1 MNLSLQL
8 KKNNDFDSQLKED
21 LLSKSLHEPLL
32 MDDESLLLFQELNQ
46 IQKNLAE
53 VVNSQQQKIDTIENN
68 ITQTEIESQKALK
81 ELKEADKLFFSY
93 KPIFIGGIIGALVGG
108 PVGAYAGIKWGG
120 ISGGVGSL
128 VGSYT
133 GYKVQK
139 NA

>member
-8 KKNNDFDSQLKED
+8 KKNNDLDYQLKQD
-21 LLSKSLHEPLL
+21 LLSRSLHEPLL
-32 MDDESLLLFQELNQ
+32 MDDDSLLLFQELNQ

-53 VVNSQQQKIDTIENN
+53 VVNSQQQKLDTIENN

-81 ELKEADKLFFSY
+81 DLQEADKLYFSY
-93 KPIFIGGIIGALVGG
+93 KPIFIGGVIGALVGG
-108 PVGAYAGIKWGG
+108 PLGAYAGMKWVG

>member
-8 KKNNDFDSQLKED
+8 KKKNEFDSQLKQD

-81 ELKEADKLFFSY
+81 ELQEADKLFFSY

-108 PVGAYAGIKWGG
+108 PVGAYAGIKWAG

>member
-8 KKNNDFDSQLKED
+8 KKNNELDSQLKQD

-32 MDDESLLLFQELNQ
+32 MDDDSLLLFQELNQ

-81 ELKEADKLFFSY
+81 ELLEADKFFFSY
-93 KPIFIGGIIGALVGG
+93 KPIFIGGIIGSLVGG
-108 PVGAYAGIKWGG
+108 PVGAYAGIKWAG
-120 ISGGVGSL
+120 ISSGVGSL